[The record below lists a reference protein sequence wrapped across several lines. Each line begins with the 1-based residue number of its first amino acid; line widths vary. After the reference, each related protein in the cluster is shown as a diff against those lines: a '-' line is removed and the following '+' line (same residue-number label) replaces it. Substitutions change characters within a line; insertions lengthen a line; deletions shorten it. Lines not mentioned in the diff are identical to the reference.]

1 MQTEVP
7 IQPGGVPL
15 EGVAIS
21 GGVAPFSRLE
31 NIGSS
36 TPSDSDTFGPIPR
49 LFVSTFQ
56 INYTAVDC
64 GTGISLLTGL
74 YGDMTPVSVERVA
87 AGSEGIS
94 GNFTLSFGGRTLR
107 TIQADISAY
116 DLEQLL
122 EINFP
127 GEGGLCPYL
136 AVR

>member
-1 MQTEVP
+1 M
-7 IQPGGVPL
+7 
-15 EGVAIS
+15 EGVAVF
-21 GGVAPFSRLE
+21 GGIAPLSRLE

-36 TPSDSDTFGPIPR
+36 TPSNSDTFGPIPR

-64 GTGISLLTGL
+64 GTGIPLLTGL
-74 YGDMTPVSVERVA
+74 YDDMTSVSVERVA

-94 GNFTLSFGGRTLR
+94 GKFSLSFGGRTLR

-116 DLEQLL
+116 NLEQLL

-127 GEGGLCPYL
+127 GEGGLCPYQT
-136 AVR
+136 VW